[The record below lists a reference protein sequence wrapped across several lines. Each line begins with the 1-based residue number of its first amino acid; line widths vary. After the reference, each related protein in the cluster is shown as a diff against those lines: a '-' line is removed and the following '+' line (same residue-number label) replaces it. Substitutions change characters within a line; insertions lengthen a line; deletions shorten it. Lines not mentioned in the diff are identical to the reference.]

1 MPTVAD
7 TTLARL
13 TDDVRAAAWLL
24 DLDDPLRGYL
34 DMLAQLPA
42 DPEAWDEVLRP
53 WLDAARRG
61 LGPRLEGR
69 GQVAAAGALGLA
81 ALAAAR
87 DLPGDA
93 PLASAL
99 RHGAR
104 WLFFLVRPD
113 AH

>member
-13 TDDVRAAAWLL
+13 TEDVRAAAWLL

-34 DMLAQLPA
+34 DMLAELPP
-42 DPEAWDEVLRP
+42 DPEAWDEVLQP
-53 WLDAARRG
+53 WLDAARHG
-61 LGPRLEGR
+61 YGPRLEGR
-69 GQVAAAGALGLA
+69 GQIAAAGALGIA

-87 DLPGDA
+87 DLPGEA
-93 PLASAL
+93 SLAAAL
-99 RHGAR
+99 RSGAR

-113 AH
+113 SR